1 METTWIFRRPKLHR
15 KKYVGTTSIFR
26 PLKLLRKKYV
36 ETTWI
41 FRSSKLHLKKYV
53 EMAWKFVE
61 IWSSKYRRNID
72 VELTLIR
79 RGVPVG
85 KPYICF
91 DIYFLT
97 KLTNFLPYNI
107 TIISRKVMK
116 YDRHL
121 VCPSEISIT
130 AFASRTFLFV
140 CHMTMIFYS
149 IIFFIMQFITYTA

>member
-1 METTWIFRRPKLHR
+1 MEA
-15 KKYVGTTSIFR
+15 TSIFR
-26 PLKLLRKKYV
+26 PVKLRRKKYV

-41 FRSSKLHLKKYV
+41 FRSPKLHLKKYV

-79 RGVPVG
+79 RGVPLG
-85 KPYICF
+85 SLIFFITICF
-91 DIYFLT
+91 DIYFLP
-97 KLTNFLPYNI
+97 KLTSFLPYNI

-149 IIFFIMQFITYTA
+149 TIFFIMQFITYTA